1 MIPSMS
7 SDRVQAYRVF
17 QGEIEK
23 LNQKKLPIDNTKDD
37 HFSCDEYFVMLYLK
51 KRCDEL
57 ERKGHH
63 YDDAS
68 D

>member
-7 SDRVQAYRVF
+7 SDRVQAYRVV

-37 HFSCDEYFVMLYLK
+37 HFSCTEYFVMLYLK
-51 KRCDEL
+51 KRCDEM
-57 ERKGHH
+57 ERKGHY

-68 D
+68 G

>member
-1 MIPSMS
+1 MIQSMS

-57 ERKGHH
+57 
-63 YDDAS
+63 
-68 D
+68 

>member
-23 LNQKKLPIDNTKDD
+23 LKQKKLPVDNTKDD
-37 HFSCDEYFVMLYLK
+37 HLSCTEYFVMEYLK
-51 KRCDEL
+51 KRCAEM
-57 ERKGHH
+57 ERKGHY

-68 D
+68 G